1 MSDTSAGKYLL
12 SNPLVLI
19 VVIVLILI
27 FLAAYYFIR
36 KSIQPSEYFDNSMLE
51 LMTSEDVQENLLCCI
66 SFFDDAYESRQMPL
80 VTDFMA
86 LRLNAAVVITFY
98 KKSNSAAK
106 AILMLKKHY
115 FKGRPLPDY
124 TEKYKEKL
132 MLDGREG
139 DVAGAFC
146 LFASEAFSQLL
157 DKKRS

>member
-1 MSDTSAGKYLL
+1 MSDTAAGKYLL

-19 VVIVLILI
+19 IVIALAFI

-51 LMTSEDVQENLLCCI
+51 HMTSEDVQENLLCCI
-66 SFFDDAYESRQMPL
+66 SFFDDAYECGQMPL
-80 VTDFMA
+80 VSDFMA
-86 LRLNAAVVITFY
+86 LRLNAAVVLTFY
-98 KKSNSAAK
+98 SNANSAAK

-115 FKGRPLPDY
+115 FKDRPLPDY

-132 MLDGREG
+132 MVDGREG

-146 LFASEAFSQLL
+146 LYGSEAFLQLL
-157 DKKRS
+157 DREH